1 MNFLVDDELYLLKF
15 KIFSAKKE
23 NAHAEF
29 QKAIGAGCI
38 TYNAEKNVLLVISRR
53 ESSRSRAAL
62 LQDMHFRSLSQKVLL
77 LKRTEEA
84 ARQLES
90 TKLATI
96 GG

>member
-1 MNFLVDDELYLLKF
+1 MKNGVSNELFY
-15 KIFSAKKE
+15 FSAKIE
-23 NAHAEF
+23 NAHKEF
-29 QKAIGAGCI
+29 QNAIGASLIRYVPERGM
-38 TYNAEKNVLLVISRR
+38 LLVL
-53 ESSRSRAAL
+53 SRSETSHKKACL
-62 LQDMHFRSLSQKVLL
+62 LQDMHFRNLSQKVLL